1 LKRRIDP
8 QGSGFRNLVT
18 NMTTRRAFLMQV
30 GKVGGFGAAYMMM
43 QSWGLLPLP
52 EAAVSKVRLRPGSG
66 QGKRIV
72 ILGAGIAGMV
82 AAWELEKAGYNC
94 TILEARDRAGGR
106 NWTIR
111 NGTRVEMT
119 DGTTQIC
126 SFEDGNYFN
135 AGPAR
140 LPSQH
145 VTMLGYCRELGVQL
159 EVEVNSSRSSLLQN
173 DQFNAG
179 RAVQQRQVIN
189 DTRGHVS
196 ELLAKCIK
204 RSALGEELTSDD
216 KERMLVFLRK
226 YGDLSPDYFYKG
238 SARSGYKVMPG
249 AGNQLGVP
257 RDPLDMRALL
267 DANLWDGILFEDMF
281 DMQATM
287 FQPVGGMDRIAAAF
301 EKKLSSSIR
310 FNSTVEHIRKISK
323 GVRIGY
329 RDRKT
334 RAAAAFEADCCIC
347 AMPLSI
353 LKTIDTD
360 FSPEFKQA
368 IDAATY
374 DSAYKI
380 AWESRRFWE
389 QDFSIYGGIS
399 FPKQTVGVVWYPSAN
414 LFAQKG
420 IIVAGYSVE
429 NGTEFATLDLPGK
442 LAASRQAVEHLHPG
456 CSSELAKPVYISWG
470 HIPYNLGSWISH
482 RGPKAS
488 AVGYERLLEP
498 DGPIYMAGDHVSHM
512 VGWQEGAALSAHRAV
527 SQINQSSEV

>member
-1 LKRRIDP
+1 
-8 QGSGFRNLVT
+8 
-18 NMTTRRAFLMQV
+18 MQV
-30 GKVGGFGAAYMMM
+30 GQVGGFGATYVMM
-43 QSWGLLPLP
+43 QSLGLLPLP
-52 EAAVSKVRLRPGSG
+52 EAAASKVRLPEGSG
-66 QGKRIV
+66 QGRRVV

-82 AAWELEKAGYNC
+82 AAWELQKAGYSC
-94 TILEARDRAGGR
+94 TILEARGRAGGR

-119 DGTTQIC
+119 DGTTQTC
-126 SFEDGNYFN
+126 SFEDGHYFN

-173 DQFNAG
+173 DKFHG
-179 RAVQQRQVIN
+179 GKAVQQRQVIN
-189 DTRGHVS
+189 DTRGHVA
-196 ELLAKCIK
+196 ELLAKCVK
-204 RSALGEELTSDD
+204 RRALDEELTSDD

-226 YGDLSPDYFYKG
+226 YGDLSPDHFYKG

-257 RDPLDMRALL
+257 RDPLDIRALL
-267 DANLWDGILFEDMF
+267 DADLWDGILFEDMF

-301 EKKLSSSIR
+301 EKKVSSSIR
-310 FNSTVEHIRKISK
+310 FEASVEQIRKTPK

-334 RAAAAFEADCCIC
+334 GAAGAIEADCCIC

-353 LKTIDTD
+353 LKTVDAN

-368 IDAATY
+368 IDAASY

-389 QDFSIYGGIS
+389 QDYRIYGGIS

-414 LFAQKG
+414 LFSEKG
-420 IIVAGYSVE
+420 IIVAGYSIE
-429 NGTEFATLDLPGK
+429 NGTEFAKLDLPGK
-442 LAASRQAVEHLHPG
+442 LAASRQSVERLHPG
-456 CSSELAKPVYISWG
+456 CSSELTKPVYVSWG

-482 RGPKAS
+482 RGPNTS
-488 AVGYERLLEP
+488 AVGYDRLLEP
-498 DGPIYMAGDHVSHM
+498 DGPIYMAGDHVSHI

-527 SQINQSSEV
+527 SQINQMRGAAGNPANHP

>member
-1 LKRRIDP
+1 
-8 QGSGFRNLVT
+8 
-18 NMTTRRAFLMQV
+18 MQV
-30 GKVGGFGAAYMMM
+30 GQVGGFGAAYVMM
-43 QSWGLLPLP
+43 QSLGLLPLP
-52 EAAVSKVRLRPGSG
+52 EAAASKLRLAEGSG
-66 QGKRIV
+66 QGKHVV

-82 AAWELEKAGYNC
+82 AAWELQKAGYSC
-94 TILEARDRAGGR
+94 TILEARGRAGGR

-119 DGTTQIC
+119 DGTTQTC
-126 SFEDGNYFN
+126 SFDDGHYFN

-173 DQFNAG
+173 DKFNDG
-179 RAVQQRQVIN
+179 KPVQQRQVIN
-189 DTRGHVS
+189 DTRGHVA
-196 ELLAKCIK
+196 ELLAKCVK
-204 RSALGEELTSDD
+204 RSALDEELTSDD
-216 KERMLVFLRK
+216 RERMLVFLRK

-249 AGNQLGVP
+249 AGNQLGVA
-257 RDPLDMRALL
+257 RDPLDMRSLL
-267 DANLWDGILFEDMF
+267 DANLWDGMLFEDMF

-301 EKKLSSSIR
+301 EKKLSKTIR
-310 FNSTVEHIRKISK
+310 FDATVEQIRKTPK

-334 RAAAAFEADCCIC
+334 GAAAAIEADCCIC

-368 IDAATY
+368 IDAASY

-389 QDFSIYGGIS
+389 QDYGIYGGIS

-414 LFAQKG
+414 LFAEKG
-420 IIVAGYSVE
+420 IIVAGYSIE
-429 NGTEFATLDLPGK
+429 NGTEFAMLDLPGK
-442 LAASRQAVEHLHPG
+442 LAASQRAVERLHPG
-456 CSSELAKPVYISWG
+456 CSRELAKPVYISWG

-482 RGPKAS
+482 RGQKAS
-488 AVGYERLLEP
+488 TVGYDRLLEP
-498 DGPIYMAGDHVSHM
+498 DGPIYMAGDHVSHI

-527 SQINQSSEV
+527 SQISQSGESRADST

>member
-1 LKRRIDP
+1 
-8 QGSGFRNLVT
+8 
-18 NMTTRRAFLMQV
+18 MTTRRAFLMQV
-30 GKVGGFGAAYMMM
+30 GQVGGFGAAYVMM
-43 QSWGLLPLP
+43 QSLGLLPLP
-52 EAAVSKVRLRPGSG
+52 EAAASKVRLAEGSG
-66 QGKRIV
+66 QGKHVV

-82 AAWELEKAGYNC
+82 AAWELQKAGYRC

-119 DGTTQIC
+119 DGTTQTC

-173 DQFNAG
+173 DTFNG
-179 RAVQQRQVIN
+179 GKAVQQRQLVN
-189 DTRGHVS
+189 DTRGHVA

-204 RSALGEELTSDD
+204 RSALDEELTSDD

-226 YGDLSPDYFYKG
+226 YGDLSPDCFYKG
-238 SARSGYKVMPG
+238 SPRSGYKVMPG

-267 DANLWDGILFEDMF
+267 DANLWDGLLFEEMF

-301 EKKLSSSIR
+301 EKKLSSCIR
-310 FNSTVEHIRKISK
+310 FNSTVEQIRKTSK

-334 RAAAAFEADCCIC
+334 AATAAVDADSCIC

-353 LKTIDTD
+353 LKTIDAD
-360 FSPEFKQA
+360 FSLDFKQA

-389 QDFSIYGGIS
+389 QDYRIYGGIS
-399 FPKQTVGVVWYPSAN
+399 FPKQMVGVVWYPSAN
-414 LFAQKG
+414 LFAEKG
-420 IIVAGYSVE
+420 IIVAGYSIE
-429 NGTEFATLDLPGK
+429 NGTEFAMLDLPGK
-442 LAASRQAVEHLHPG
+442 LAASRQAVERLHPG
-456 CSSELAKPVYISWG
+456 CSSELAKPVYVSWG

-488 AVGYERLLEP
+488 AAGYDRLLEP
-498 DGPIYMAGDHVSHM
+498 DGPICMAGDHVSHI

-527 SQINQSSEV
+527 SQISQM